1 MAKEW
6 SERAGHLSPR
16 KCPFCNGSD
25 GTPRH
30 TMCDCA
36 DLKVCAD
43 SLRGLVELEPSCKW
57 PKLTLAAT
65 LTRLQAALLQ
75 TSTSGVEGDAAGE
88 AGAASEEGAAYLAEL
103 ADLDP
108 LRKGYYASLLAG
120 PHSHGGAA

>member
-1 MAKEW
+1 MKSFTFPSLLPAFPFL
-6 SERAGHLSPR
+6 HLRYFIVPYFLRFLSV
-16 KCPFCNGSD
+16 
-25 GTPRH
+25 
-30 TMCDCA
+30 
-36 DLKVCAD
+36 LKAEQ
-43 SLRGLVELEPSCKW
+43 LRGLVELEPSCKW

-103 ADLDP
+103 ADMDP